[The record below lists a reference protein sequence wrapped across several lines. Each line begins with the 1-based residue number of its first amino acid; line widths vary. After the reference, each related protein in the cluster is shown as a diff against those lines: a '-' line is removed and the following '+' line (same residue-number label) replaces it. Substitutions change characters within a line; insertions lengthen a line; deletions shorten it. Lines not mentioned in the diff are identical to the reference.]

1 MSYKRWVKGRPYR
14 AKHPNMEEKH
24 MHVLSIQALTVN
36 HAGREIFRDLSW
48 AVGDRDRVGL
58 VGPNGAGKSSL
69 LKTLVGIVTPDSGQI
84 HKAATVEIGYLPQEV
99 TLPAEMTLIQV
110 ASILP
115 ERFARLD
122 AQITQ
127 LEGQLANPAVLENPD
142 KMNSVIERLEAL
154 STQYEQLGGLKHA
167 SKVKE
172 ALIRLGFTPEDF
184 DLPVTTLSGG
194 QKKLAALARLVV
206 SKPEVILLDEPDNHL
221 DLHAKRH
228 LERFITDYP
237 GAVVIVSH
245 DRYLLDETVT
255 QIAELENGKITL
267 YKGNYSTYAI
277 ERERARLKQQQQYIT
292 QQKEIA
298 QIEAAIARF
307 ELWARMVV
315 DERHIK
321 QARSRRKMLERME
334 ANGEMIEKVSE
345 RRLMKLQLEGG
356 RGSKKALD
364 VQALTMGFDDLLFYN
379 LNLQVRHGERVGLI
393 GQNGAGKSVL
403 FKLILGQLQPLEG
416 EITLGA
422 STRVGYYSQEH
433 QTLGDW
439 LQRTPIEFVRDVRP
453 MPEGAAVNTL
463 LRFAFRYDHCRQP
476 IGTLSGG
483 ERSRLQL
490 LKLTLDA
497 PNLLLLDEPTN
508 NLDIESCE
516 VLEEAL
522 NEFEGAILTIS
533 HDRYFLDRVVDR
545 VAVLENGNLREHLG
559 NYSEYLAKKR

>member
-1 MSYKRWVKGRPYR
+1 
-14 AKHPNMEEKH
+14 